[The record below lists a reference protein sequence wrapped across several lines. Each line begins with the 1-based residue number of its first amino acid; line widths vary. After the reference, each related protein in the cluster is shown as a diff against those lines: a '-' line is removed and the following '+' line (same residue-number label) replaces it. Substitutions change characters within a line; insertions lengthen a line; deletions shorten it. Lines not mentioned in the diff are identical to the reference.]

1 MAKKRKLN
9 SKNPKYW
16 DKSRTE
22 GPGISKRIHMCD
34 AAIRN
39 AQGKP
44 TSDKAAVH
52 AVWYKKINYEV
63 YYM

>member
-1 MAKKRKLN
+1 MKKRKLN

-22 GPGISKRIHMCD
+22 GPGILKRIHMCD
-34 AAIRN
+34 AIIRN

-44 TSDKAAVH
+44 TGDKAAVH
-52 AVWYKKINYEV
+52 GVWYKED
-63 YYM
+63 